1 LKGEE
6 IPMAA
11 RIFAI
16 VDVWDALISDR
27 PYRLA
32 WPEETAIR
40 YITSQSGRHFDP
52 RVVDEFMKL
61 HEEK

>member
-1 LKGEE
+1 
-6 IPMAA
+6 MAA

-16 VDVWDALISDR
+16 VDVCDALISDR

-40 YITSQSGRHFDP
+40 HITSQSGRHFDP
-52 RVVDEFMKL
+52 RVVDDGCVDEFVKL
-61 HEEK
+61 REEK